1 MDLNYIIETLEPE
14 RDQLFKEMKHYKRQ
28 YHSFNNMA
36 QKYLKQIEE
45 NEEKIKQIDFI
56 LDNYAY
62 KKPS

>member
-1 MDLNYIIETLEPE
+1 MNKKLSE
-14 RDQLFKEMKHYKRQ
+14 
-28 YHSFNNMA
+28 
-36 QKYLKQIEE
+36 KYLKQIEE